1 MKPFQNAVLSRLWEL
16 AGGDP
21 TDCRSDWNET
31 FEPAGLILLAP
42 PRNYG
47 YWCTPS
53 NALTFAIT
61 GGDGV
66 HYSLLA
72 IGDEFTDFSPVVMT
86 VPCCDTPNVVVGA
99 NLREFLA
106 LGCRYGY
113 FGLEQLVYDRRGT
126 LEELRLAR
134 FSPDSGPD
142 ERNLLRSLSSTFRL
156 SPWSRPSQRLDELQ
170 TLFSSEQQLSPNVGD
185 AT

>member
-1 MKPFQNAVLSRLWEL
+1 MQCSVGFGNSQAGIQRIAV
-16 AGGDP
+16 P
-21 TDCRSDWNET
+21 TGTS
-31 FEPAGLILLAP
+31 
-42 PRNYG
+42 G

-53 NALTFAIT
+53 NALTFATT